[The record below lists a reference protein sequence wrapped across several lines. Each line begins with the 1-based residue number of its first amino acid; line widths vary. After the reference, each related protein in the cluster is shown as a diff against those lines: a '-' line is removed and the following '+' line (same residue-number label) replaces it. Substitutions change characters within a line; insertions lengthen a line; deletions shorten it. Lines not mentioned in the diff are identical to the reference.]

1 MQKLKPQNV
10 DEIGISIWHSS
21 NMFIGSKAFV
31 YKKCVENGTIFINY
45 LCNELGN
52 LRTFE
57 NFTKMYNIKTNFLEY
72 GSLIREVKCYIGQ
85 FQVQVLYCFKFHN
98 LSALYNI

>member
-10 DEIGISIWHSS
+10 DEIGISIWHNS
-21 NMFIGSKAFV
+21 NIFIGSKAFV
-31 YKKCVENGTIFINY
+31 YKKCVENGIIFINY

-57 NFTKMYNIKTNFLEY
+57 NFTKMYNINFLEY

-85 FQVQVLYCFKFHN
+85 LDLIIQFFPLN
-98 LSALYNI
+98 